1 MNNIKRD
8 SCCKSAEKVF
18 LENCTDLPLLI
29 WNDMSEE
36 ELKAYY
42 QDLRNREKQFEYFY
56 LAPRRYARELFI
68 ILC

>member
-1 MNNIKRD
+1 MHERD
-8 SCCKSAEKVF
+8 SRCRSAEKVF

-42 QDLRNREKQFEYFY
+42 RNLRSREKHFK
-56 LAPRRYARELFI
+56 
-68 ILC
+68 

>member
-1 MNNIKRD
+1 MDNIKRD
-8 SCCKSAEKVF
+8 SRCKSAEKVF

-42 QDLRNREKQFEYFY
+42 RNLRSKERQFK
-56 LAPRRYARELFI
+56 
-68 ILC
+68 

>member
-29 WNDMSEE
+29 WNDMSEK
-36 ELKAYY
+36 ELKVYY
-42 QDLRNREKQFEYFY
+42 QDLRSRERQFE
-56 LAPRRYARELFI
+56 
-68 ILC
+68 